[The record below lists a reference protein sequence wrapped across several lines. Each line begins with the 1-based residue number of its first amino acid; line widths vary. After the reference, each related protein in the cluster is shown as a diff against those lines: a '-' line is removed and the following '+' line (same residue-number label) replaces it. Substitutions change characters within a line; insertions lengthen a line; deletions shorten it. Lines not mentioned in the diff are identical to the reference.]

1 MSREDMAQ
9 VTELLAE
16 ARKANALHVLGEQ
29 QRLELNAGSG
39 GDFLALLERDGET
52 CRITGYAH
60 MHKVRSAGGSA
71 LSGDPA
77 SRGTGW
83 EVQVVL
89 HPQSSSPP
97 EEATRRLL
105 RAAAEHVRRRG
116 GGWLGYWAS
125 APTASEEDLAAEL
138 GLVKSREIYQLR
150 RPLPV
155 KEGEVPGARDVPAIR
170 HFIPGSDEQ
179 AWVAVNNRAFAGHP
193 DQGGWGVQRLLTL
206 ESEAWFDPQG
216 FLIHEREGRMAGFCW
231 TKVHPD
237 EEPALGEIYVIAVD
251 PDFSGRGLG
260 RGLTLAGLDYLA
272 TKGLSVGMLYVDETN
287 EAARRL
293 YGSLG
298 FSLHHVDRMYSGRF

>member
-1 MSREDMAQ
+1 MTVMRFNCEAKGCYLEQRWDPA
-9 VTELLAE
+9 ELDGCLPRGASLINADGWCEIGGHFLMVEHKRRNE
-16 ARKANALHVLGEQ
+16 ALSTGQMRAL
-29 QRLELNAGSG
+29 QRLA
-39 GDFLALLERDGET
+39 ALEEFT
-52 CRITGYAH
+52 
-60 MHKVRSAGGSA
+60 
-71 LSGDPA
+71 
-77 SRGTGW
+77 
-83 EVQVVL
+83 VVV
-89 HPQSSSPP
+89 
-97 EEATRRLL
+97 L

-251 PDFSGRGLG
+251 PDVSGRGLG